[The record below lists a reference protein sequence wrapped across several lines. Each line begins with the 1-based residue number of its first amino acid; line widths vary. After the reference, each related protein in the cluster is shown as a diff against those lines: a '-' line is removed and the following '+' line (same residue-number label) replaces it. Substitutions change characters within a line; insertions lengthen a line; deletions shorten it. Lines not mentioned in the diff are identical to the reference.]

1 MSVKKI
7 AYAAGVSL
15 AAVAISAATALP
27 AQAAGQI
34 NICRDINYGGGCLTT
49 SSNVADST
57 RQLGLFWQDSI
68 SSLRNWSGANIC
80 FYEHPGYTG
89 AVMWVGRGANVA
101 NTHYY
106 GMGDR
111 ISSWRPC

>member
-1 MSVKKI
+1 MSLKKL

-15 AAVAISAATALP
+15 AAVAISGATAFP

-34 NICRDINYGGGCLTT
+34 NICVNINYGGGCLTT

-57 RQLGLFWQDSI
+57 RLGLFWRDSI
-68 SSLRNWSGANIC
+68 SSLRNWSGADIC
-80 FYEHPGYTG
+80 FYEHAGYTG
-89 AVMWVGRGANVA
+89 AVMWVGKGVEVA
-101 NTHYY
+101 NTHNY
-106 GMGDR
+106 GMGDT